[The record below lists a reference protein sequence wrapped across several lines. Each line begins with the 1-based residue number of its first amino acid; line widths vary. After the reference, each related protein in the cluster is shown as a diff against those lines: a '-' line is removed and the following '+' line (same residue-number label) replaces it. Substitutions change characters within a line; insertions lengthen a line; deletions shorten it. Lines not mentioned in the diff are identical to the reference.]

1 MRHKHSRQIRLDN
14 RNATLFYSLSADRAG
29 FLPGLIKKTGAALS
43 AVAFLISAPGAI
55 ADSIDHMPQI
65 HQFIASELAVHYP
78 DVPESDRT
86 YSMNYPEHILN
97 QKRCETPLQF
107 EWRGD
112 VAAGSNTL
120 NIRCPDPAW
129 QAYLP
134 IAVQIFKP
142 VVIAARPLDRNNN
155 VAVGQ
160 LRLQRRDIG
169 DLRQGYFLEAAKIEG
184 YALRRTVKAG
194 QVITPYMVEAP
205 SLIARGDWVTVI
217 SGRGALTVTTTG
229 EALKDGALGEQIP
242 VRNLSSDE
250 TVRAWV
256 IRKGVVSTK
265 RSDL

>member
-14 RNATLFYSLSADRAG
+14 RNATLFYPLSAERAG
-29 FLPGLIKKTGAALS
+29 FLPGLLKKTGAVLGA
-43 AVAFLISAPGAI
+43 AVFLISSQAAS
-55 ADSIDHMPQI
+55 AETIDHMPQI
-65 HQFIASELAVHYP
+65 HRFIESELAVNYP
-78 DVPESDRT
+78 DVPQTDRT
-86 YSMNYPEHILN
+86 YSLNYPEHILN
-97 QKRCETPLQF
+97 QKTCDTPLQF

-120 NIRCPDPAW
+120 NLRFPVPAW

-134 IAVQIFKP
+134 IDIQIINT
-142 VVIAARPLDRNNN
+142 VGIAARPLDRNNN
-155 VAVGQ
+155 VAVNQ

-169 DLRQGYFLEAAKIEG
+169 DLRQGYFLDAAKIEG

-205 SLIARGDWVTVI
+205 SLISRGDWVTVI
-217 SGRGALTVTTTG
+217 SGRGVLTVTTTG